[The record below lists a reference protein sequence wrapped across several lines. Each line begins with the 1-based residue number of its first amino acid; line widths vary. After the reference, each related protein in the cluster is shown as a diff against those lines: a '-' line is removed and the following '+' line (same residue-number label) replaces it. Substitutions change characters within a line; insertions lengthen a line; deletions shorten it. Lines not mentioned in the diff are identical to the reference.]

1 MVFPISWSVAKDLPV
16 PPAAAAMGRPP
27 LCPTRCFAGKRKLG
41 MTWNLLDTYGNYY
54 GWLVEIIVE
63 ILEIIMDI
71 IIMDIMY
78 WNYVLELYMEIIY
91 GNY

>member
-1 MVFPISWSVAKDLPV
+1 M
-16 PPAAAAMGRPP
+16 
-27 LCPTRCFAGKRKLG
+27 
-41 MTWNLLDTYGNYY
+41 
-54 GWLVEIIVE
+54 EILE

>member
-1 MVFPISWSVAKDLPV
+1 M
-16 PPAAAAMGRPP
+16 
-27 LCPTRCFAGKRKLG
+27 
-41 MTWNLLDTYGNYY
+41 
-54 GWLVEIIVE
+54 E

-71 IIMDIMY
+71 IMY